1 MAKYPPDPR
10 KYELMIVVAPTV
22 GDEGLPAVIERIS
35 AYITEKGGEIES
47 VNHENPW
54 GRRRLAYQIQNFQ
67 DAFYVLFYFH
77 IEPKFIAE
85 IERDLRLE
93 EVVIRHLLVKY
104 DPLTERV
111 VKAPRG
117 GAAVAEAGAREE
129 RQPAA
134 QATAEPAA
142 EAATE
147 PVAEVAPEAEAEP
160 VAEAPAEAS
169 TEEEAEPA
177 ETKTPE
183 DAG

>member
-10 KYELMIVVAPTV
+10 KYELMLVVAPTV
-22 GDEGLPAVIERIS
+22 GDEGLPAVIERVS
-35 AYITEKGGEIES
+35 AYVTEKGGEIES

-77 IEPKFIAE
+77 IEPRFISE

-111 VKAPRG
+111 VKPPRG
-117 GAAVAEAGAREE
+117 GAAVEASTPAREE

-142 EAATE
+142 EAA
-147 PVAEVAPEAEAEP
+147 AEVEAEP
-160 VAEAPAEAS
+160 AADAS
-169 TEEEAEPA
+169 AEEEAEPVEA
-177 ETKTPE
+177 ETSE
-183 DAG
+183 NAG